1 MRRVLKALS
10 SKRAL
15 VAMIACVILAFMTG
29 LRTADPDFLK
39 SIRELTFDQYQ
50 RLHPRD
56 YQTAPVRIVDL
67 DEASIAEIGQWP
79 WPRTKIAE
87 MVRVLTDL
95 GAATIVFDVVFSE
108 PDRTSPA
115 QLKNSLAA
123 TTPREVL
130 EALEIL
136 PDHDE
141 QFADAIA
148 KAPVVL
154 GFAVTPDE
162 TGSKPVKI
170 AGTAFGG
177 QDPVSFLPPFPAA
190 VTNLEVLQKSASG
203 IGSISISEDD
213 REGIVRRVPLI
224 VSDGEQI
231 YPSLV
236 AEALRVAQGASG
248 IIARSTGSS
257 SESATGDPAVTAIKI
272 GDFTPPTTAAGE
284 LWLYFTSDRDFPER
298 YVSAR
303 DLYDQEK
310 LPELVPYF
318 EGQIVLVGTS
328 AVGLRDIRATPLG
341 EQVPGVSIHAQALEQ
356 ILFDQY
362 LSRPDWANGLEII
375 ATFLAGAIIILAM
388 PAIGS
393 IGTAVLGGLMVT
405 GLIGGSVYLFW
416 NNGLLIDPIYTSL
429 TVLLVFTA
437 ATALLYFLTEREKK
451 FVRQAFSQYLS
462 PDLVNQLEQTPE
474 QLALGGEI
482 RPMTILFMDIRGFT
496 PISEQLT
503 PEELVSFLNTLLSP
517 LSDAIQAEGGT
528 IDKYIGDSIMAF
540 WNAPLHTPDHA
551 AMACRAS
558 LAMLKVVDDLN
569 ARDAFRFKARK
580 LKSQSVKIGI
590 GLNSGEACVGNMG
603 SARRFNYS
611 VIGDAVNVASRI
623 ESSCKAV
630 GSELLVSE
638 DTRNAAPTFAYLE
651 AGEIDLKGKSEPIKL
666 FALLGDEGLRNSE
679 EFRELEA
686 THISL
691 LSAVAENDI
700 QAAEDALQSALLL
713 APSLMDFYGRFED
726 MLENLKTVEPT
737 SSAAQ

>member
-272 GDFTPPTTAAGE
+272 GDFTPRRLLQANSGFILLLTGISRNGTYLRAT
-284 LWLYFTSDRDFPER
+284 FTIRRNFLSSFHISRGRSFLSEHPP
-298 YVSAR
+298 SA
-303 DLYDQEK
+303 
-310 LPELVPYF
+310 F
-318 EGQIVLVGTS
+318 GTS
-328 AVGLRDIRATPLG
+328 GQRPWVNRSLVYPSMLRRWSKSF
-341 EQVPGVSIHAQALEQ
+341 SIN
-356 ILFDQY
+356 IC
-362 LSRPDWANGLEII
+362 R
-375 ATFLAGAIIILAM
+375 
-388 PAIGS
+388 
-393 IGTAVLGGLMVT
+393 
-405 GLIGGSVYLFW
+405 GLIGPTDWKSLQHFW
-416 NNGLLIDPIYTSL
+416 Q
-429 TVLLVFTA
+429 V
-437 ATALLYFLTEREKK
+437 
-451 FVRQAFSQYLS
+451 
-462 PDLVNQLEQTPE
+462 
-474 QLALGGEI
+474 
-482 RPMTILFMDIRGFT
+482 
-496 PISEQLT
+496 
-503 PEELVSFLNTLLSP
+503 
-517 LSDAIQAEGGT
+517 
-528 IDKYIGDSIMAF
+528 
-540 WNAPLHTPDHA
+540 
-551 AMACRAS
+551 
-558 LAMLKVVDDLN
+558 
-569 ARDAFRFKARK
+569 
-580 LKSQSVKIGI
+580 
-590 GLNSGEACVGNMG
+590 
-603 SARRFNYS
+603 
-611 VIGDAVNVASRI
+611 
-623 ESSCKAV
+623 
-630 GSELLVSE
+630 
-638 DTRNAAPTFAYLE
+638 
-651 AGEIDLKGKSEPIKL
+651 
-666 FALLGDEGLRNSE
+666 
-679 EFRELEA
+679 
-686 THISL
+686 
-691 LSAVAENDI
+691 
-700 QAAEDALQSALLL
+700 
-713 APSLMDFYGRFED
+713 PS
-726 MLENLKTVEPT
+726 
-737 SSAAQ
+737 